1 SNMSERESALHDL
14 PSERELIRRLEWL
27 INLRWLAAGG
37 VMIVTLGAR
46 YILGINLDLPRLLG
60 GGAAMFIYNKAFFF
74 YNERLKTGR
83 NSDGWFDKAYF
94 FANVQIAADIVALAY
109 LLHFSGGVENP
120 FAFYFVF
127 HMIIAGILLSNRA
140 AYLQAALAV
149 VVFGSVSVAEAAGFL
164 AHYHLDGFI
173 RPERCPADFG
183 YTSGVLAVFA
193 STLFLAVFMTTSI
206 VNKLRS
212 GEKRLAAANDELK
225 EQDKIKSQYVR
236 TVSHDMQASLSS
248 IQSCLKV
255 VLDDMA
261 GDISSKAREM
271 VGRAEHRSRRLLA
284 FVKDLLNLSRMR
296 ATDIAPKRPVVLGDV
311 LAASA
316 AKFSA
321 KAAEKNIEIA
331 LDISG
336 CGSIEADPEAME
348 QLFDNL
354 VSNALKYTSPG
365 GNVSVKCAPPSGAED
380 FALVEVSDTGIGIP
394 PEDIPRIFEDFY
406 RGRNAREVN
415 EEGTGLGLAIAAQIV
430 KSHCGRIRAISVE
443 GKGSRFLVELPR
455 RQAAHSGAATREDSP
470 RPGGQ
475 KS

>member
-1 SNMSERESALHDL
+1 MNMMTNETPPHDL

-27 INLRWLAAGG
+27 IKLRWLAAGG

-46 YILGINLDLPRLLG
+46 YILGIDLDLPLLLG
-60 GGAAMFIYNKAFFF
+60 GGAAMFLYNESFFF
-74 YNERLKTGR
+74 YNERLKAGR

-94 FANVQIAADIVALAY
+94 FANIQIAADIVALAY

-127 HMIIAGILLSNRA
+127 HMVIAGILLSNRA
-140 AYLQAALAV
+140 AYFQAALAA

-164 AHYHLDGFI
+164 AHHHLDGFI

-248 IQSCLKV
+248 IQSCLAV

-261 GDISSKAREM
+261 GGISSKAREM
-271 VGRAEHRSRRLLA
+271 VGRAEHRSRRLLV

-296 ATDIAPKRPVVLGDV
+296 ATEGAPKRPVILGDV

-321 KAAEKNIEIA
+321 GAAQKNIGIS

-354 VSNALKYTSPG
+354 ISNAVKYTPVG
-365 GNVSVKCAPPSGAED
+365 GSVSVKCAPPEADSV
-380 FALVEVSDTGIGIP
+380 LVAVSDTGIGIP
-394 PEDIPRIFEDFY
+394 SEDIPRIFEDFY
-406 RGRNAREVN
+406 RGRNARAAH

-430 KSHCGRIRAISVE
+430 KSHGGRIRAISVE
-443 GKGSRFLVELPR
+443 GKGSRFLVEIPR
-455 RQAAHSGAATREDSP
+455 RSAAHSDAETRADSP
-470 RPGGQ
+470 LSGGQ
-475 KS
+475 KL